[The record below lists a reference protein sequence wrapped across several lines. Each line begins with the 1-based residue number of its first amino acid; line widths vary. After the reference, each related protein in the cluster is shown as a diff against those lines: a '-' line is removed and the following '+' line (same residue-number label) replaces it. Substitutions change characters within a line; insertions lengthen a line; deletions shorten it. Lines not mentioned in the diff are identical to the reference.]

1 MDKKIKH
8 EEGEE
13 SPLKERERE
22 DVKIPQDQI
31 VKVDC

>member
-1 MDKKIKH
+1 MEIESKER
-8 EEGEE
+8 EEEE
-13 SPLKERERE
+13 SPLKERE

>member
-1 MDKKIKH
+1 MDKEIKH

-13 SPLKERERE
+13 SPLKERE
-22 DVKIPQDQI
+22 DLKIPQDQI